1 MPVFGKSLFETV
13 LDGMETEDEIED
25 DAPVPV
31 RPRFASAFVADT
43 SFRDTEESRPLGGLY
58 ESFAE
63 PVLVQPEMPL
73 SPKPPAWL
81 DRLSEADVAED
92 LGLTPAMSSTEI
104 RQRRRIFAR
113 DNHPDGV
120 AEDYRHVATARMT
133 IANRLVEAALGNVR
147 R

>member
-13 LDGMETEDEIED
+13 LDGMETEEEIED
-25 DAPVPV
+25 DAPAPV

-43 SFRDTEESRPLGGLY
+43 SFRDAEESRPLGGLY
-58 ESFAE
+58 EIFEQPDPA
-63 PVLVQPEMPL
+63 QPEMPRA
-73 SPKPPAWL
+73 PKPPVWL
-81 DRLSEADVAED
+81 DRLSEAEVLAD
-92 LGLTPAMSSTEI
+92 LGLMPAMTSTEI
-104 RQRRRIFAR
+104 RQRRRSFAR

-120 AEDYRHVATARMT
+120 AEEYRHAATARMT